1 MTSSGSDIP
10 AGIREYLDAAARTCQ
25 AVLGDRLLGLYL
37 CGSAVQGDF
46 APHRSDIDLL
56 GIVDGDLDRAT
67 RKELSSRLSHPVLA
81 VPAQGLE
88 IVLFPAEAAQ
98 TARLDLPFAFAL
110 STGRGMKSACE
121 PPGTANDMPIDIAL
135 CREAGI
141 PLSGKAPNEAFGSVA
156 RPLLLAALVEEL
168 GWHLRQVEERSD
180 GKTPVNAILNAARSL
195 HAAETGRILSKTEG
209 GRWWLRR
216 HPRDAMVA
224 RALEV
229 REGCAPASFDSDS
242 VRGFVEMVAR
252 KINGMRR
259 ELA

>member
-10 AGIREYLDAAARTCQ
+10 PGIREYLLAATRSFHD
-25 AVLGDRLLGLYL
+25 VLGDRLLGLYL

-67 RKELSSRLSHPVLA
+67 REDLSSRLSHPVLA

-88 IVLFPAEAAQ
+88 VVLFPAGAAQ

-110 STGRGMKSACE
+110 STGPGLESACE
-121 PPGTANDMPIDIAL
+121 PPGTANDMLIDIVL
-135 CREAGI
+135 CRDAGI
-141 PLSGKAPNEAFGSVA
+141 TLSGKPANEAFGSVS
-156 RPLLLAALVEEL
+156 RRLLLAALVEEL

-180 GKTPVNAILNAARSL
+180 DRTRVNAILNAARSL

-209 GRWWLRR
+209 GHWWLRR
-216 HPRDAMVA
+216 HSRDALVA

-229 REGCAPASFDSDS
+229 REGWAPATFDPDS

-252 KINGMRR
+252 KIDSMRR
-259 ELA
+259 EPA